1 MLKIIFNINIIYLHG
16 NNELVCYFGSLHGL
30 NIIKDLSLKYH
41 VYALLI
47 QDIKDLIEQ
56 GNVSVIHTLHERNQ
70 CVDFMAKLGAF
81 SNLELLPQDSPP
93 SDLLSLLESDAAR
106 IFFLRDQLFCFFSS
120 VVVFFLVFP

>member
-56 GNVSVIHTLHERNQ
+56 GNVSVIHTLRERNQ

>member
-1 MLKIIFNINIIYLHG
+1 VLKIIFNINIIYLHG

-56 GNVSVIHTLHERNQ
+56 GNVSVIHTLRERNQ